1 MDKLFQSL
9 ETFYEKNETDDHK
22 EKSIY
27 DELAEKEEALFLAAK
42 FGEKLLEE
50 KEQLESQIEALK
62 KDYQNRIEI
71 LEQEKYELKIIID
84 TLKNEYDNKVYELN
98 EDIQLINKQL
108 MHHQS
113 LSALKLNENQRFIEL
128 IQELNEKNQC
138 LNEELKAV
146 CIFKCTFFVVY
157 FILIT

>member
-1 MDKLFQSL
+1 MDNLFQSL
-9 ETFYEKNETDDHK
+9 ETFYEKNETDDQK
-22 EKSIY
+22 EKTIY

-50 KEQLESQIEALK
+50 KEQLENQIEALK
-62 KDYQNRIEI
+62 KDYQNHIEI

-84 TLKNEYDNKVYELN
+84 TLKNEYENKINELN
-98 EDIQLINKQL
+98 EDIQMINQQL

-113 LSALKLNENQRFIEL
+113 LSALKLNENQRYIEL

-138 LNEELKAV
+138 LNEQLKSV
-146 CIFKCTFFVVY
+146 CILKHTFVE
-157 FILIT
+157 I